1 MRVFI
6 GAALAAFLVAAPAA
20 AQTDASARLPTRCDA
35 MPAAPEVPDG
45 ASANQQAM
53 TAAQERITAWSTAA
67 NAVIACRNA
76 EMDAWK
82 AQYDATGAAYRAEA
96 ETAAA
101 LLTNWSA
108 EINEFNERN
117 ANPRRRL
124 R

>member
-1 MRVFI
+1 MRLFI

-20 AQTDASARLPTRCDA
+20 AQTETARLPTRCDA
-35 MPAAPEVPDG
+35 MPAAPQTPDG
-45 ASANQQAM
+45 ANANAQAM
-53 TAAQERITAWSTAA
+53 QAAQERITAWSTAA

-82 AQYDATGAAYRAEA
+82 AQYDATGAAYRTEAEA
-96 ETAAA
+96 AAA

-108 EINEFNERN
+108 EVTEFNGRN
-117 ANPRRRL
+117 NTSRQRL